1 MSQPLVTVGLP
12 VYNVERYVA
21 KAIETLLQQTFTDF
35 KILICDNASTDGT
48 EAVCRE
54 WAARDPRI
62 EYHRNPT
69 NLGMAGNYNRSF
81 ALARSKYFRWA
92 PADDYCSPD
101 LLEDHVKVLESDPT
115 IALCY
120 SQAWFVGE
128 DGTPYELW
136 KDELHL
142 MQEDPVERFKAVIT
156 RIKRVHHHLGLM
168 RADCVRRTGGIQKH
182 VSSDIAFVAEM
193 SLLGKLYRIDE
204 PQFFRRMHG
213 DSSSWKTLDEQHQKR
228 RYHASN
234 VNRVPFSR
242 LRYHLNEMAVVRR
255 SPALS
260 TAQRLD
266 LLAFLARRAGA
277 EWRWLAGEARQELL
291 RALRTRGA

>member
-1 MSQPLVTVGLP
+1 MSEPLVTVGLP

-21 KAIETLLQQTFTDF
+21 QSLDTLLAQTFSDF
-35 KILICDNASTDGT
+35 KILICDNASTDRT
-48 EAVCRE
+48 AEICRDY
-54 WAARDPRI
+54 ASRDPRI

-81 ALARSKYFRWA
+81 ALSRSKYFRWA

-101 LLEDHVKVLESDPT
+101 LLADHVKVLEADPT
-115 IALCY
+115 IALAY

-142 MQEDPVERFKAVIT
+142 MDDDPVARFKGVIG

-168 RADCVRRTGGIQKH
+168 RSDCVARTGGIAKH

-193 SLLGKLYRIDE
+193 SLLGKLYRIDR

-213 DSSSWKTLDEQHQKR
+213 DSSSWKTLDEEHQAR

-234 VNRVPFSR
+234 VNRIPFSR
-242 LRYHLNEMAVVRR
+242 LRYHLYEMAVVRR

-260 TAQRLD
+260 PAQRAELF
-266 LLAFLARRAGA
+266 AFLARRAGA

-291 RALRTRGA
+291 RALRPSRA